1 MFLRCNSSALLVRN
15 PELAKHPGETV
26 TLLNDAADA
35 GSWKS
40 SAVLGVLAREG
51 NGVSRNAG
59 SAYFQFRVAVLEGG
73 DEAEKLVKNDLE
85 LLTTELGAG
94 RTAEI
99 DAQAADWHQRHH
111 AVLEFVYKQ
120 GENETGFPAYA
131 LAAPEGGGH
140 TAMLLPAEAGID
152 GTYAQR

>member
-1 MFLRCNSSALLVRN
+1 ML
-15 PELAKHPGETV
+15 
-26 TLLNDAADA
+26 
-35 GSWKS
+35 
-40 SAVLGVLAREG
+40 LGVLARDG
-51 NGVSRNAG
+51 KDVPRDAS
-59 SAYFQFRVAVLEGG
+59 SAYLQFRVAVLQGG
-73 DEAEKLVKNDLE
+73 DEAEKRLKNDLKR
-85 LLTTELGAG
+85 LATELGAD

-99 DAQAADWHQRHH
+99 NAQAAEWHQRHH